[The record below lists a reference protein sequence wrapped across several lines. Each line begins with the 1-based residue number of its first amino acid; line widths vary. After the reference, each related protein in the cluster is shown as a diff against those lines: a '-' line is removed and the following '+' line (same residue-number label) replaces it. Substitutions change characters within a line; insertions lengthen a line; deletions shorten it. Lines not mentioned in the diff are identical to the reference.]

1 MNDDW
6 GNIHYSPIQD
16 YQYEHW
22 FREVQ
27 YNGKGLNDAQ
37 REEYLKREDEFIS
50 QHIEGLP
57 LMKKILDSIK
67 DKHDEFH
74 EIQRTIVSVS
84 QFCLITMID
93 SMVLGK
99 YFILANKDYD
109 RRLMRGKLRV
119 VLNEGF
125 KKLYGFNDNN
135 RGNSKWKKL
144 ASVLKYFP
152 EEINHQYNHL
162 SSLLE
167 EHSKSS
173 SWWRDE
179 RDIETHLDTEKLY
192 DSRCEDIIESKVMM
206 ESLKLYNTLFAVNA
220 FLTNMHAC
228 FYNTIL
234 DKYKR
239 GELSEE

>member
-1 MNDDW
+1 MNDDL
-6 GNIHYSPIQD
+6 GNIQYSPIQN
-16 YQYEHW
+16 YQYEQW
-22 FREVQ
+22 FHEVQ
-27 YNGKGLNDAQ
+27 YNGKELNDDE
-37 REEYLKREDEFIS
+37 RKEFLKKMDEYIS

-74 EIQRTIVSVS
+74 EIQRTTVSVW
-84 QFCLITMID
+84 QYCLITMID

-125 KKLYGFNDNN
+125 KKLYGFNDKN
-135 RGNSKWKKL
+135 RGNSEWKKL
-144 ASVLKYFP
+144 VSILKYFP
-152 EEINHQYNHL
+152 EEINQQYKDL

-167 EHSKSS
+167 EQSKSS
-173 SWWRDE
+173 SWWRGE
-179 RDIETHLDTEKLY
+179 RDVETHLDTEKLY
-192 DSRCEDIIESKVMM
+192 NSRCEDIIESKVMM
-206 ESLKLYNTLFAVNA
+206 ESLKLYKTLLAVNN
-220 FLTNMHAC
+220 FLFNMHSC
-228 FYNTIL
+228 IYNFCI

-239 GELSEE
+239 GELKEE

>member
-16 YQYEHW
+16 CQYEHW

-27 YNGKGLNDAQ
+27 YNGKELNDAQ

-135 RGNSKWKKL
+135 RGNSEWKKL
-144 ASVLKYFP
+144 ASILKYFP
-152 EEINHQYNHL
+152 KEINHQYKYL

-206 ESLKLYNTLFAVNA
+206 ESLKLYNTLYAVNN
-220 FLTNMHAC
+220 FLFNMHSC
-228 FYNTIL
+228 INNFCI

-239 GELSEE
+239 GELKEV

>member
-1 MNDDW
+1 MNDDL
-6 GNIHYSPIQD
+6 GNIQYSPIQD
-16 YQYEHW
+16 YQYEQ
-22 FREVQ
+22 FFQKVQ
-27 YNGKGLNDAQ
+27 YTGKELNDDE
-37 REEYLKREDEFIS
+37 RKEFLKKVDNCIS

-57 LMKKILDSIK
+57 LTKYILDSIK

-93 SMVLGK
+93 SMVLSK

-109 RRLMRGKLRV
+109 RRLMRGKLKV
-119 VLNEGF
+119 ILNEGF

-135 RGNSKWKKL
+135 KRDSEWNRITSI
-144 ASVLKYFP
+144 LKYFP
-152 EEINHQYNHL
+152 EEINHQYKYL

-167 EHSKSS
+167 GHSKSS
-173 SWWRDE
+173 SWWKDE
-179 RDIETHLDTEKLY
+179 RDVETHLDAEKLY
-192 DSRCEDIIESKVMM
+192 ESRCEDVEESKVMM
-206 ESLKLYNTLFAVNA
+206 ESLKLYNTLFAVDA

-228 FYNTIL
+228 LYNTIL

-239 GELSEE
+239 GELEDN

>member
-1 MNDDW
+1 MNEDLE
-6 GNIHYSPIQD
+6 NIQYSTIQN
-16 YQYEHW
+16 YQYEQW
-22 FREVQ
+22 FHEVQ
-27 YNGKGLNDAQ
+27 YSGKELNNAE
-37 REEYLKREDEFIS
+37 REEFLKRVDEYFA
-50 QHIEGLP
+50 QHLEGLP
-57 LMKKILDSIK
+57 LMKNILDSIK
-67 DKHDEFH
+67 DKHDIFH

-109 RRLMRGKLRV
+109 RKLMRGKLRV

-125 KKLYGFNDNN
+125 KKLYGFNDKN
-135 RGNSKWKKL
+135 RGNSEWNKL

-152 EEINHQYNHL
+152 AEIKQQYNYL

-167 EHSKSS
+167 DYSKSS

-179 RDIETHLDTEKLY
+179 RDVETHLDTEKLY
-192 DSRCEDIIESKVMM
+192 NSRCEDLIESKVMM
-206 ESLKLYNTLFAVNA
+206 ESLKLYETLLAVNN
-220 FLTNMHAC
+220 FLFNMHSC
-228 FYNTIL
+228 INNFLI

-239 GELSEE
+239 GELNEA

>member
-1 MNDDW
+1 MNDDL

-16 YQYEHW
+16 YQYEQW
-22 FREVQ
+22 FHEVQ
-27 YNGKGLNDAQ
+27 YNGKELNNAQ
-37 REEYLKREDEFIS
+37 REEYLKRVDGYIS
-50 QHIEGLP
+50 QHLEGLP

-74 EIQRTIVSVS
+74 EIQRTTVSVS

-135 RGNSKWKKL
+135 RGNSEWKKL

-206 ESLKLYNTLFAVNA
+206 DSLKLYNTLYAVNN
-220 FLTNMHAC
+220 FLFNMHSC
-228 FYNTIL
+228 VNNFCI

-239 GELSEE
+239 GELKEV

>member
-1 MNDDW
+1 MNDDLV
-6 GNIHYSPIQD
+6 NIHYSPIQD
-16 YQYEHW
+16 YQYEQW
-22 FREVQ
+22 FHEVQ
-27 YNGKGLNDAQ
+27 YNGKELNNAQ

-125 KKLYGFNDNN
+125 KKLYGFNDKN
-135 RGNSKWKKL
+135 RGNSEWLKL

-173 SWWRDE
+173 YWWRDE
-179 RDIETHLDTEKLY
+179 RNIETHLDTEKLY
-192 DSRCEDIIESKVMM
+192 DSRCEDVIESKVMM
-206 ESLKLYNTLFAVNA
+206 ESLKLYNTLYAVNS
-220 FLTNMHAC
+220 FLFNMHSC
-228 FYNTIL
+228 INNFLI
-234 DKYKR
+234 DKYNR
-239 GELSEE
+239 GELKEV

>member
-1 MNDDW
+1 MNDDL

-27 YNGKGLNDAQ
+27 YNGKELNNAQ
-37 REEYLKREDEFIS
+37 REEYLKRVDGYIS
-50 QHIEGLP
+50 QHLEGLP

-125 KKLYGFNDNN
+125 KKLYGFNDKN
-135 RGNSKWKKL
+135 RGNSEWKKL

-162 SSLLE
+162 SSLLA

-179 RDIETHLDTEKLY
+179 RNIETHLDTEKLY

-206 ESLKLYNTLFAVNA
+206 ESLKLYNTLYAVNS
-220 FLTNMHAC
+220 FLFNMHSC
-228 FYNTIL
+228 INNFCV
-234 DKYKR
+234 DKYRR
-239 GELSEE
+239 GELKEE